1 MHGSLQNLKTNKQTK
16 KSFKIKLFLF
26 CFFFCLFHPG
36 RNNTPKY
43 RFWCIIRCLSYRNV
57 QQIFRIL
64 ENLNTKTNCLNVSG
78 GRFMIKWLWKSNV
91 KTCKYP
97 LVLDWCELYHLT
109 VNTRT
114 PGSVWTICCGHTDLL
129 VSERRTSHKNF
140 LKMKMPLKGKKL
152 NTDKWGLFGTENHA
166 KKLCYSSRIKI
177 LSLTRA

>member
-78 GRFMIKWLWKSNV
+78 GRFMIKWLWKSHV

-114 PGSVWTICCGHTDLL
+114 PGSVWTICCGQ
-129 VSERRTSHKNF
+129 
-140 LKMKMPLKGKKL
+140 MKP
-152 NTDKWGLFGTENHA
+152 
-166 KKLCYSSRIKI
+166 
-177 LSLTRA
+177 SLTESMSQDYIHSCWEAFNFSFQHSDTSIFSL